1 MFSKQDS
8 RETRRAFIRQVLAR
22 LDKHPAQLYWAID
35 SLKAEPKAKHR
46 RLRSSAKICIEDV
59 EVYSNLLKQEFPE
72 LIYFFANYKTGTPT
86 PSKFSDAHP
95 IILYGDLLQAV
106 KAALDV
112 ERDRPPFNGPNFNRP
127 NIYCRWPWPDEIQS
141 ADPERLI
148 GGRDE
153 ASDVFRLALQY
164 RDDGRW
170 FTFHYKSDGYVDP
183 RQPNLRYAL
192 SASERGKLPADRYPE
207 MAVLSG
213 AETEFFACYDLN
225 DSETTAFA
233 KRAHALWRRIATKD
247 VAVYDPVEREIV
259 DLENWRGKHWRQV
272 GKKALEGALATPARY
287 VDFALTPMDGRSD
300 GPALMIGPKSKKPDP
315 ARRHVA
321 APPPSMWKKI
331 LG

>member
-1 MFSKQDS
+1 MQEREKQMDV
-8 RETRRAFIRQVLAR
+8 RRAFIRQVLAK
-22 LDKHPAQLYWAID
+22 LDRHPTQLQWAIE
-35 SLKAEPKAKHR
+35 SLKQEPEAKHR
-46 RLRSSAKICIEDV
+46 RLRSSAKIGIADV
-59 EVYSNLLKQEFPE
+59 EVFSDLLKQEFPE

-86 PSKFSDAHP
+86 PSKFPDTHP
-95 IILYGDLLQAV
+95 IILYSDLLQAI

-112 ERDRPPFNGPNFNRP
+112 ERDKPAFNGPNFNRP
-127 NIYCRWPWPDEIQS
+127 NIYCRWPWPDEIHS

-170 FTFHYKSDGYVDP
+170 FSFHYKTDDYVDP
-183 RQPNLRYAL
+183 RLPNLRYRL
-192 SASERGKLPADRYPE
+192 SADERSRLPSDRYPE

-213 AETEFFACYDLN
+213 AESEFFTCYDLN
-225 DSETTAFA
+225 DPETTAFA

-259 DLENWRGKHWRQV
+259 DLENWSGKHWRSI
-272 GKKALEGALATPARY
+272 GKKALEGALETPARY
-287 VDFALTPMDGRSD
+287 ADFALTPLDGRSD

-315 ARRHVA
+315 ERRRVA
-321 APPPSMWKKI
+321 APQPSIWRKI
-331 LG
+331 L